1 MNKEGTC
8 MDAAGLLA
16 EYRAVRLLL
25 LKHGHRDEEE
35 VWEKEERMGEFIAHL
50 EKYLL
55 RHEWHVKEKGEKSR
69 IYVNKGI
76 PNIYLKLR
84 YSITYPDTRTFY
96 QVELRLERRR
106 FLFNK
111 VLAEGE
117 MVFSRI

>member
-1 MNKEGTC
+1 
-8 MDAAGLLA
+8 MDTSGLLE

-25 LKHGHRDEEE
+25 LKHNQRDKEE
-35 VWEKEERMGEFIAHL
+35 VREKEERIGKFIAHL

-55 RHEWHVKEKGEKSR
+55 RHEWHVREKGEKSR

-76 PNIYLKLR
+76 PRIYLELR
-84 YSITYPDTRTFY
+84 YTITYPDTRTFY
-96 QVELRLERRR
+96 QVELRLKRRR